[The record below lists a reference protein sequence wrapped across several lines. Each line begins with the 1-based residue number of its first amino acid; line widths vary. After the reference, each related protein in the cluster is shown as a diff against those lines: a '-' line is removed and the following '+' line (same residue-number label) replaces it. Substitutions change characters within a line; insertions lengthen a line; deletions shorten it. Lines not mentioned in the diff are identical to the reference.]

1 MAPPGSRAVE
11 CRASSSLREI
21 PVSSYE
27 IARQAIAGVLEQA
40 SAANISR
47 QDTLHAM
54 LVSVVDA
61 YKAEASESGV
71 RDALEFLLDNLDDGR
86 DYEFMR
92 P

>member
-1 MAPPGSRAVE
+1 
-11 CRASSSLREI
+11 
-21 PVSSYE
+21 VSSYQ
-27 IARQAIAGVLEQA
+27 IARQGIAEVLEQA
-40 SAANISR
+40 ATVNIDR
-47 QDTLHAM
+47 QDALHAL

-61 YKAEASESGV
+61 YKAEVSAARA